1 MTLEIKS
8 PLGYQGGMTG
18 WTQLGL
24 AIGQRVHHAP
34 KNRVLANPKKP
45 SRSKPIRKEPPPLI
59 HAIVMAELDDPLDDL
74 FV

>member
-1 MTLEIKS
+1 MR
-8 PLGYQGGMTG
+8 YQGVMSG

-34 KNRVLANPKKP
+34 KKCVLANPKKP

-59 HAIVMAELDDPLDDL
+59 HKIEMTELDDPLDDL